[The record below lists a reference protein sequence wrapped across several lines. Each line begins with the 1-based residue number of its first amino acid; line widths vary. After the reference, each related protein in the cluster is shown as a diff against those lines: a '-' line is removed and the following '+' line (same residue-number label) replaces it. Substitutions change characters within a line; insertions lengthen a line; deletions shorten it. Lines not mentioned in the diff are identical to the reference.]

1 MNSTDTNQLEELWAY
16 NKALEES
23 PEYQSI
29 LPEVMKE
36 VYTIYVNER
45 LESLESFLESEKDN
59 PYYSQPIIPDDLP
72 FGSPQDVLSEID
84 EAKMKVSNAKEYM
97 PDNPERAANVLEQL
111 GCCHRLWSLQKRILK
126 EKYGITWHTPAELNP
141 DIIFD

>member
-1 MNSTDTNQLEELWAY
+1 MNNQLEELWAY

-36 VYTIYVNER
+36 VYTIIVNER
-45 LESLESFLESEKDN
+45 IEDLERLAETEDDGYLFDDDGEFLD
-59 PYYSQPIIPDDLP
+59 DDLP
-72 FGSPQDVLSEID
+72 WIPTSIERKMNKPSFLIAT
-84 EAKMKVSNAKEYM
+84 AKSFM
-97 PDNPERAANVLEQL
+97 PDNPQMAVSFLPQR
-111 GCCHRLWSLQKRILK
+111 GCCHRIWSMQKTILK
-126 EKYGITWHTPAELNP
+126 EKYGITWYTPAELNP

>member
-1 MNSTDTNQLEELWAY
+1 MDIDIYQLEELWAY
-16 NKALEES
+16 NKALEDS

-59 PYYSQPIIPDDLP
+59 PYFSQPIIPDDLP

-97 PDNPERAANVLEQL
+97 PDNPQMAAHFLLQL
-111 GCCHRLWSLQKRILK
+111 GSCHRLWSLQKTILK
-126 EKYGITWHTPAELNP
+126 EKYGITWYTPAELNP
-141 DIIFD
+141 DIKFD

>member
-1 MNSTDTNQLEELWAY
+1 MNSTDNNQLEELRAY
-16 NKALEES
+16 NQAIEDS

-36 VYTIYVNER
+36 VYTIFVNER
-45 LESLESFLESEKDN
+45 IEDLERTLDKEDIEADNDVFSSLYKELRKSTEEK
-59 PYYSQPIIPDDLP
+59 LK
-72 FGSPQDVLSEID
+72 
-84 EAKMKVSNAKEYM
+84 EAKSLM

-126 EKYGITWHTPAELNP
+126 EKYGITWYTPAELNP
-141 DIIFD
+141 DTKFD

>member
-1 MNSTDTNQLEELWAY
+1 MNNADTNKLEELRAY
-16 NKALEES
+16 NQALEDS
-23 PEYQSI
+23 LEYQSI
-29 LPEVMKE
+29 LSEVMKE

-59 PYYSQPIIPDDLP
+59 PYFSQPIIPDDLP

-84 EAKMKVSNAKEYM
+84 EAKMKVLIAKEYM
-97 PDNPERAANVLEQL
+97 PDNPQMAASVLEQL
-111 GCCHRLWSLQKRILK
+111 GSCHRIWSMQKTILK
-126 EKYGITWHTPAELNP
+126 EKYGITWYTPAELNP